1 MLELCPAIEGVE
13 YTLCTPEDTD
23 AMASLLANAFTQHDP
38 PAVAVGLTADEFKS
52 FVELWSHSAGADGL
66 SVIGRDVDTHQVVG
80 ALLTEDAAATPPKGI
95 EQTSS
100 KLEPILDLLD
110 QLDAEY
116 REGTVIEAGRHL
128 HLFLLGVDRA
138 YTGRKIGQNLVE
150 MCLRNGAVRGYQTAF
165 TEATNPVSQ
174 HIFGQHG
181 FSTRVAR
188 RYGEYR
194 LGDAAVF
201 ASIAHQG
208 GPKLMDRAIEDPA

>member
-1 MLELCPAIEGVE
+1 MHELRRVIAGVE
-13 YTLCTPEDTD
+13 YTVCTPEDTD

-52 FVELWSHSAGADGL
+52 FVELWSHRAGTDGL
-66 SVIGRDVDTHQVVG
+66 SIIGRDVDTQQVVG
-80 ALLTEDAAATPPKGI
+80 ALLTEDAAAPPPKGI

-100 KLEPILDLLD
+100 KLVPIFDLLG

-116 REGTVIEAGRHL
+116 REGTMIEAGRQL
-128 HLFLLGVDRA
+128 HLFLLGVDPA
-138 YTGRKIGQNLVE
+138 YTRRKIGHNLVE
-150 MCLRNGAVRGYQTAF
+150 MCLRNGVVRGYETAF

-181 FSTRVAR
+181 FDTRVSR
-188 RYGEYR
+188 LYGEYR

-201 ASIAHQG
+201 ASIADQG
-208 GPKLMDRAIEDPA
+208 GPKLMDRAIDDPT